1 MCWASKAQ
9 PCYGATTLND
19 LGSQDYFAAMCPEAI
34 CECLVVGGSV
44 PTGGIKEQVE
54 ANSLGTAFKQPVQ
67 D

>member
-1 MCWASKAQ
+1 MRWASKAQ

-19 LGSQDYFAAMCPEAI
+19 LGSQNHLAAMCLEAI

-44 PTGGIKEQVE
+44 PTWGIKEQVE
-54 ANSLGTAFKQPVQ
+54 ANSLSTAFKQPVQ